1 MSRTKTAPE
10 ALAATSVSALA
21 APPAATGRAPLALAP
36 VPDEQEPPTE
46 PPLDRALHAAIGR
59 MSAGFSPMG
68 LAEAWFDWAV
78 HLAASPARITE
89 IGIDAAAEVG
99 RLAQLGMRVA
109 SQPGVCAPG
118 EHGLPQDKRFRH
130 PSWQRWPF
138 ALYAEGLLSAERM
151 LDAATHSVH
160 GATGHHLAMLRFV
173 GRQALD
179 LMAPSNYLPTNPEV
193 IERTVAERGFNLLRG
208 AAFAIEDWQRLMARE
223 KPVGAEMFAPGE
235 TVALTPGR
243 VVHRTALAE
252 IIQYAPTTAQVQAE
266 PIVIVPAWIMKY
278 YILDL
283 QQQNS
288 LVKHL
293 VDAGFTVFMIS
304 WKNPDHR
311 DRDVSFADYRSQG
324 VLPAL
329 ATALR
334 VTGAK
339 RAHLVGYC
347 IGGTLLGIA
356 AAAMARDLDD
366 RIQTLTFLA
375 AQTDFTEAGELKLFI
390 DESQLAILD
399 DIMAEAG
406 VLEGARMSGMFHLLR
421 SNDLI
426 WSRMIRAYL
435 MGERERVTDI
445 AAWSQDA
452 TRMPGRMH
460 SEYLRSLYLR
470 NDLAEGR
477 FLVDGRPVSLHDIS
491 RPIFAV
497 GTEWDHV
504 APWRSVFKLHGLT
517 DAETT
522 FVLTNGG
529 HNQGIVAPPSR
540 TDRHC
545 RIATAQPQDRHL
557 GPRHWLA
564 LATYHEGSWWPH
576 WFAWLDRHSS
586 GSVQHPAVI
595 PEDDLGPAPGSYVMG

>member
-1 MSRTKTAPE
+1 VPVPVPEDEQPAPE
-10 ALAATSVSALA
+10 
-21 APPAATGRAPLALAP
+21 P
-36 VPDEQEPPTE
+36 Q
-46 PPLDRALHAAIGR
+46 LDRALHAAIGR
-59 MSAGFSPMG
+59 LSAGFSPMG
-68 LAEAWFDWAV
+68 LAEAWFDWAI
-78 HLAASPARITE
+78 HLSVSPARLAE
-89 IGIDAAAEVG
+89 LGLAAAAEASG
-99 RLAQLGMRVA
+99 LARLALHAA
-109 SQPGVCAPG
+109 SQQGITTPGD
-118 EHGLPQDKRFRH
+118 HGLPQDKRFRH
-130 PSWQRWPF
+130 ASWQRWPF
-138 ALYAEGLLSAERM
+138 SAYAETLLAAERM
-151 LDAATHSVH
+151 LDEATHDIH
-160 GATGHHLAMLRFV
+160 GASGHHLAMLRFV
-173 GRQALD
+173 GRQAFD
-179 LMAPSNYLPTNPEV
+179 LVAPSNFVATNPEV
-193 IERTVAERGFNLLRG
+193 LERSVSERGFNLLRG

-223 KPVGAEMFAPGE
+223 KPVGADAYVPGK

-243 VVHRTALAE
+243 VVHRTELAE
-252 IIQYAPTTAQVQAE
+252 IIHYAPTTAEVQAE

-304 WKNPDHR
+304 WKNPDAS
-311 DRDVSFADYRSQG
+311 DRDVSFGDYRSQG

-329 ATALR
+329 STALR
-334 VTGAK
+334 LSGAR

-347 IGGTLLGIA
+347 IGGTLLAIT

-366 RIQTLTFLA
+366 RIETLTFLA
-375 AQTDFTEAGELKLFI
+375 AQTDFTEAGELKLFV
-390 DESQLAILD
+390 DDSQLAILD
-399 DIMAEAG
+399 DMMAESG

-435 MGERERVTDI
+435 LGERERVTDI

-477 FLVDGRPVSLHDIS
+477 FLVEGRPVSLHDIS

-517 DAETT
+517 DAEIT

-540 TDRHC
+540 LDRHY
-545 RIATAQPQDRHL
+545 RSATARQQDRHR
-557 GPRHWLA
+557 GPWHWLEH
-564 LATYHEGSWWPH
+564 ATYHEGSWWPL
-576 WFAWLDRHSS
+576 WVDWLRRHGS
-586 GSVQHPAVI
+586 GRVRPPALT
-595 PEDDLGPAPGSYVMG
+595 EQDDLGAAPGRYVMQ

>member
-1 MSRTKTAPE
+1 MAKPVRADPIAPQRATATPVAPAPSAPPLVLAPE
-10 ALAATSVSALA
+10 SNEQ
-21 APPAATGRAPLALAP
+21 APLH
-36 VPDEQEPPTE
+36 E
-46 PPLDRALHAAIGR
+46 PPLDRALHAAIGQL
-59 MSAGFSPMG
+59 SAGFSPMG

-78 HLAASPARITE
+78 HLSVSPARLGE
-89 IGIDAAAEVG
+89 IGFAAAAELG
-99 RLAQLGMRVA
+99 RLAQLGVRMA
-109 SQPGVCAPG
+109 SQDGACAPC
-118 EHGLPQDKRFRH
+118 EHSLPQDKRFRH
-130 PSWQRWPF
+130 PSWQRWPY
-138 ALYAEGLLSAERM
+138 ALYAEGLLGAERM
-151 LDAATHSVH
+151 LDEATHGVH

-179 LMAPSNYLPTNPEV
+179 LVAPSNYLATNPEV
-193 IERTVAERGFNLLRG
+193 IERTVKERGFNLARG
-208 AAFAIEDWQRLMARE
+208 AAFAIEDWQRLIDRK
-223 KPVGAEMFAPGE
+223 KPVGAEAYAPGR

-243 VVHRTALAE
+243 VVHRTPLAE
-252 IIQYAPTTAQVQAE
+252 IIQYDPTTAQVQAE
-266 PIVIVPAWIMKY
+266 PILIIPAWIMKY

-293 VDAGFTVFMIS
+293 VEAGFTVFMIS
-304 WKNPDHR
+304 WKNPDAG
-311 DRDVSFADYRSQG
+311 DRDVSFADYRSHG

-329 ATALR
+329 STALR
-334 VTGAK
+334 ISGAR

-366 RIQTLTFLA
+366 RAQSLTFLA
-375 AQTDFTEAGELKLFI
+375 AQTDFTEAGELKLFV
-390 DESQLAILD
+390 DDSQLAIMD
-399 DIMAEAG
+399 DMMAASG
-406 VLEGARMSGMFHLLR
+406 VLEGSRMSGMFHLLR

-435 MGERERVTDI
+435 MGERERVTDV

-460 SEYLRSLYLR
+460 SEYLRSLYLH

-477 FLVDGRPVSLHDIS
+477 FLVDGRPVSLHDIG

-517 DAETT
+517 DAEIT

-545 RIATAQPQDRHL
+545 RIATAQPQDRHR
-557 GPRHWLA
+557 GPRRWLE
-564 LATYHEGSWWPH
+564 LASYHEGSWWPH
-576 WFAWLDRHSS
+576 WFDWL
-586 GSVQHPAVI
+586 A
-595 PEDDLGPAPGSYVMG
+595 L